1 MEAGIVDWGLT
12 GTTVVITGAAAGIG
26 RAAALAFAEAG
37 AWVLATDVDEERG
50 RETVSLVERDGGSA
64 AFFRVDVARIE
75 DLRAAI
81 AEAVRL
87 SGRLDVLFNN
97 AGIPMALGIED
108 VHEADWSRVVDVNL
122 KGMFFGS
129 KFAIEHMT
137 ANGGGVIVNNASDM
151 GLVAGLPNQPA
162 YVASKGGAVLLTK
175 ALAID
180 FAKRG
185 IRVNCVCPCV
195 TDTPMLAKF
204 VHTQYDSDEA
214 RVAARRS
221 LEEIQ
226 PTGRMCTPEE
236 VAAAV
241 CFLASPHASGITG
254 VALPVDGGFVAR

>member
-1 MEAGIVDWGLT
+1 MDWGLT
-12 GTTVVITGAAAGIG
+12 GTTVVITGGAVGIG
-26 RAAALAFAEAG
+26 RAAALAFAEAQ
-37 AWVLATDVDEERG
+37 AWVLVTDVDEEAG
-50 RETVSLVERDGGSA
+50 RETVALVEERGGSA
-64 AFFRVDVARIE
+64 AFLRVDVARIG
-75 DLRAAI
+75 DLRAAVD
-81 AEAVRL
+81 EAVRM
-87 SGRLDVLFNN
+87 SGRLDVMFNN

-108 VHEADWSRVVDVNL
+108 VHEEEWARVVDVNL

-180 FAKRG
+180 FAQRG
-185 IRVNCVCPCV
+185 IRVNCVCPCI

-204 VHTQYDSDEA
+204 LSTQYETGEDRA
-214 RVAARRS
+214 AARRA
-221 LEEIQ
+221 LEAVQ
-226 PTGRMCTPEE
+226 PTGRMCTPDE
-236 VAAAV
+236 VASAV
-241 CFLASPHASGITG
+241 RFLASPHASGITG